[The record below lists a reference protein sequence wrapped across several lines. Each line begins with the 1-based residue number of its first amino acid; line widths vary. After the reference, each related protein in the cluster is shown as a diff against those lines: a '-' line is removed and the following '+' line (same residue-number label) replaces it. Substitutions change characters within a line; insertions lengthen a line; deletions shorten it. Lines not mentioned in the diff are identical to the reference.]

1 MNVGSDNVVSYDR
14 FSTLGIILWWRYF
27 CYDIGIPLA
36 YTELRNNLIW
46 YALFEISIS
55 IELNNVYTTESLV
68 I

>member
-36 YTELRNNLIW
+36 YTEL
-46 YALFEISIS
+46 
-55 IELNNVYTTESLV
+55 
-68 I
+68 